1 MNEERVSIREY
12 ARRIG
17 VSDTAVRKAIKSD
30 KIIKG
35 LVRDQNGNPL
45 IIPTIATE
53 EWRLSRDITHVKTV
67 SAKLDTALKPKPKP
81 QKGSVQ
87 KSKPQRTEPQPKAK
101 LEPEPFEDPISKMEN
116 SLVAAKRAQAVYK
129 AKMMELEMKQKQGLL
144 VDKKLVYSALFDAGK
159 ELRQAFEALP
169 DRWIDQIISASKDR
183 NKAHLILTDAIQ
195 EVLGRLSD
203 IDDRMNF
210 EKR

>member
-35 LVRDQNGNPL
+35 LVRDYNGNPL
-45 IIPTIATE
+45 IIPDVATE

-67 SAKLDTALKPKPKP
+67 SAKLDTVPKPKP
-81 QKGSVQ
+81 QKEKVQ
-87 KSKPQRTEPQPKAK
+87 KSKPQKVNPQALAK
-101 LEPEPFEDPISKMEN
+101 IESETFQEDPISKMEN

-169 DRWIDQIISASKDR
+169 DRWIDQIISAAKDR

-203 IDDRMNF
+203 IEDRMNF